1 VSRGLTFVSEMPN
14 HSGPGPAE
22 PIIAGEDER
31 QAESAAVRG
40 TDLRQQLRW
49 VPLTAGLTTLIIG
62 LGYIAEGLL
71 PGLYHRRL
79 RGLSDLAP
87 GTLANLT
94 RTSDVIIGLLLLM
107 LSHGLR
113 RRKRRAWA
121 AVMALLAVGLV
132 IHGGLGIFLH
142 HLAPGIPVPRV
153 HPLQVAI
160 SAALLVA
167 LYAYR
172 RQFYAVGDRRSRW
185 RALRILSALVV
196 TDVVLGFIA
205 LTVIGGLSANYSF
218 GQRLYSVVAN
228 LVGFS
233 GPVQFISEDRT
244 DHFGFVLG
252 GLGLFTLIAALF
264 MFLRPAESGRR
275 CTPADSNRIRELL
288 ERHGDNDSLGYF
300 TLRDDKSIVWSPTGK
315 ACIGYRVLSGV
326 MLASG
331 DPIGDAEAWPGAIH
345 TFLDEA
351 ARHAWVPAVIGCSE
365 LGAEVWCREGDL
377 NALELGD
384 EAVVTVADFTLEG
397 RAMRNVRQMVSRVC
411 RQGYKA
417 EIRRVAD
424 IPQADLARM
433 VRQADSWRGS
443 HTERGFSMAL
453 GRVGGYDDGQC
464 VIATATQDGVLRAML
479 HFVPWGSAGLSLD
492 LMRRDRSAAPGLNDF
507 MIVEAIKAANGLGVK
522 RISLN
527 FAVFR
532 AALERGERIGAGPVL
547 RAWRGFLLFL
557 SRWFQIESLYKFNAK
572 FSPEWVPRFLVFPRT
587 KDTPRIGFA
596 ALEAEAFLVWP
607 TIGIGRLARKLGL
620 GRLRRRVLS
629 AVGQPPAR

>member
-1 VSRGLTFVSEMPN
+1 VSRGLTYMSEMTH

-22 PIIAGEDER
+22 PVTGTDER
-31 QAESAAVRG
+31 RAEPAVPRG

-49 VPLTAGLTTLIIG
+49 VPLTAGLAALIIG

-94 RTSDVIIGLLLLM
+94 RTTDVIIGLLLLM

-121 AVMALLAVGLV
+121 AVMALLALGLV
-132 IHGGLGIFLH
+132 IHAGVGVVLH
-142 HLAPGIPVPRV
+142 RLQPDIPLPRLRPTEIV
-153 HPLQVAI
+153 I
-160 SAALLVA
+160 SAALLIA
-167 LYAYR
+167 LYWFR

-185 RALRILSALVV
+185 RALWVLGCLLAADIIIGMTYLSAIAKIKGTFNF
-196 TDVVLGFIA
+196 TDRLQ
-205 LTVIGGLSANYSF
+205 TVI
-218 GQRLYSVVAN
+218 QN
-228 LVGFS
+228 LAGFT
-233 GPVQFISEDRT
+233 GPVHFAGSQHLAETQS
-244 DHFGFVLG
+244 DHFGFLMG
-252 GLGLFTLIAALF
+252 GLGLFTLVVALF
-264 MFLRPAESGRR
+264 ILLRPAEPAGRLR
-275 CTPADSNRIRELL
+275 AADADRIRHLL
-288 ERHGDNDSLGYF
+288 ERHGDQDSLGYF
-300 TLRDDKSIVWSPTGK
+300 ALRDDKSIVWSATGK

-331 DPIGDAEAWPGAIH
+331 DPIGDPEAWPGAIH

-351 ARHAWVPAVIGCSE
+351 ARHAWVPAVIGCGE

-377 NALELGD
+377 TALELGD
-384 EAVVTVADFTLEG
+384 EAIVTVADFTLEG

-411 RQGYKA
+411 RQGYTA
-417 EIRRVAD
+417 EVRRLDDMPA
-424 IPQADLARM
+424 ADLERM
-433 VRQADSWRGS
+433 MRQADSWRGS
-443 HTERGFSMAL
+443 ATERGFSMAL
-453 GRVGGYDDGQC
+453 GRVGGQDDGRC
-464 VIATATQDGVLRAML
+464 VIATATEDGVLRAML
-479 HFVPWGSAGLSLD
+479 HFVPWGSDGLSLD

-507 MIVEAIKAANGLGVK
+507 MIVEVIKAAHDLGVK

-547 RAWRGFLLFL
+547 RAWRRVLLFL

-572 FSPEWVPRFLVFPRT
+572 FCPEWVPRFVVFPNT
-587 KDTPRIGFA
+587 SDAPRIGLA

-607 TIGIGRLARKLGL
+607 TIEIRRIWRKLLARLQQ
-620 GRLRRRVLS
+620 RLRLS
-629 AVGQPPAR
+629 TK

>member
-1 VSRGLTFVSEMPN
+1 MTH

-22 PIIAGEDER
+22 PTTGEQER
-31 QAESAAVRG
+31 LAEPAVARG

-49 VPLTAGLTTLIIG
+49 VPLTAGFATLIIG

-79 RGLSDLAP
+79 RGLSFIAP

-94 RTSDVIIGLLLLM
+94 RTSDVIMGLLLLL

-132 IHGGLGIFLH
+132 IHAGVGIVLH
-142 HLAPGIPVPRV
+142 RLQPNIPLPHF
-153 HPLQVAI
+153 HPIEAI
-160 SAALLVA
+160 ISVALLVA

-185 RALRILSALVV
+185 RALWVLGVLVV
-196 TDVVLGFIA
+196 ADLAVGLTAIA
-205 LTVIGGLSANYSF
+205 VIGGTLANYTL
-218 GQRLYSVVAN
+218 GPRIYTVIAN
-228 LVGFS
+228 LAGFS
-233 GPVQFISEDRT
+233 GPVRFSTEGRS
-244 DHFGFVLG
+244 DHFGFLLG

-264 MFLRPAESGRR
+264 MFLRPAEPASRLR
-275 CTPADSNRIRELL
+275 PADAARIRQLL
-288 ERHGDNDSLGYF
+288 ERHGDQDSLGYF
-300 TLRDDKSIVWSPTGK
+300 TLRNDKSIVWSPTGK

-331 DPIGDAEAWPGAIH
+331 DPIGDPEAWPGAIN

-351 ARHAWVPAVIGCSE
+351 ARHAWVPAVIGCGE

-377 NALELGD
+377 MALELGD
-384 EAVVTVADFTLEG
+384 EAVVTVADFTLQG

-411 RQGYKA
+411 RQGYAA
-417 EIRRVAD
+417 EIRRVED
-424 IPQADLARM
+424 IPQAEIARM

-443 HTERGFSMAL
+443 PTERGFSMAL
-453 GRVGGYDDGQC
+453 GRVGGEDDGRC
-464 VIATATQDGVLRAML
+464 VIATATEDGVLRALL
-479 HFVPWGSAGLSLD
+479 HFVPWGDDGLSLD

-507 MIVEAIKAANGLGVK
+507 MIVEVIKAANDLGVK

-572 FSPEWVPRFLVFPRT
+572 FCPEWVPRFLVFPSTR
-587 KDTPRIGFA
+587 DTPRIGFA

-607 TIGIGRLARKLGL
+607 TIEPRRIARGLGL
-620 GRLRRRVLS
+620 GRLRRRLRS
-629 AVGQPPAR
+629 LTRPAPARD

>member
-1 VSRGLTFVSEMPN
+1 MIDDN
-14 HSGPGPAE
+14 GPGPAE
-22 PIIAGEDER
+22 PITGEQER
-31 QAESAAVRG
+31 LAEPAAARG

-49 VPLTAGLTTLIIG
+49 VPLTAGLAALVIG

-79 RGLSDLAP
+79 RGLSYLAP

-94 RTSDVIIGLLLLM
+94 RTTDVIIGLLLLM

-121 AVMALLAVGLV
+121 AVMALLAVGLI
-132 IHGGLGIFLH
+132 IHAGVGIVLH
-142 HLAPGIPVPRV
+142 RLQPDIPLPHF
-153 HPLQVAI
+153 HPLEAII

-167 LYAYR
+167 LYAFR

-185 RALRILSALVV
+185 RALWVLGGLVV
-196 TDVVLGFIA
+196 TDLVLGLIA
-205 LTVIGGLSANYSF
+205 ITVIGGTRADYTL
-218 GQRLYSVVAN
+218 GPRIYSVIAN
-228 LVGFS
+228 LAGFS
-233 GPVQFISEDRT
+233 GPVRFTTEQRT
-244 DHFGFVLG
+244 DHFGFLMG
-252 GLGLFTLIAALF
+252 GLGLFTLIVALL
-264 MFLRPAESGRR
+264 MFLRPAEPAGRLR
-275 CTPADSNRIRELL
+275 PADAARIRDLL
-288 ERHGDNDSLGYF
+288 ERHGEQDSLGYF
-300 TLRDDKSIVWSPTGK
+300 TLRKDKSIVWSPTGK

-331 DPIGDAEAWPGAIH
+331 DPIGDPEAWPGAIH

-351 ARHAWVPAVIGCSE
+351 ARHAWVPAVIGCGE

-384 EAVVTVADFTLEG
+384 EAVVTVADFTLQG
-397 RAMRNVRQMVSRVC
+397 RSMRNVRQMVSRVC
-411 RQGYKA
+411 RQGYTA
-417 EIRRVAD
+417 EIRRVEDVPPAELD
-424 IPQADLARM
+424 RM

-443 HTERGFSMAL
+443 PTERGFSMAL
-453 GRVGGYDDGQC
+453 GRVGGGEDGRC
-464 VIATATQDGVLRAML
+464 VVATATQDGVLRAML
-479 HFVPWGSAGLSLD
+479 HFVPWGNDGLSLD

-507 MIVEAIKAANGLGVK
+507 MIVEVIKAANDLGVK

-572 FSPEWVPRFLVFPRT
+572 FSPEWVPRFLVFPSTR
-587 KDTPRIGFA
+587 DTPRIGFA

-607 TIGIGRLARKLGL
+607 TIEMRRIARKLGL
-620 GRLRRRVLS
+620 SRLRHRLRTLT
-629 AVGQPPAR
+629 GQAPARR

>member
-1 VSRGLTFVSEMPN
+1 MSEMTH

-22 PIIAGEDER
+22 PVTGTDER
-31 QAESAAVRG
+31 RAEPAVPRG

-49 VPLTAGLTTLIIG
+49 VPLTAGLAALIIG

-94 RTSDVIIGLLLLM
+94 RTTDVIIGLLLLM

-121 AVMALLAVGLV
+121 AVMALLALGLV
-132 IHGGLGIFLH
+132 IHAGVGVVLH
-142 HLAPGIPVPRV
+142 RLQPDIPLPRLRPTEIV
-153 HPLQVAI
+153 I
-160 SAALLVA
+160 SAALLIA
-167 LYAYR
+167 LYWFR

-185 RALRILSALVV
+185 RALWVLCWLLAADIIIGMTYLSAIAKIKGTFNF
-196 TDVVLGFIA
+196 TDRLQ
-205 LTVIGGLSANYSF
+205 TVI
-218 GQRLYSVVAN
+218 QN
-228 LVGFS
+228 LAGFT
-233 GPVQFISEDRT
+233 GPVHFAGSQHLVETQS
-244 DHFGFVLG
+244 DHFGFLMG
-252 GLGLFTLIAALF
+252 GLGLFTLVVALF
-264 MFLRPAESGRR
+264 ILLRPAEPAGRLR
-275 CTPADSNRIRELL
+275 AADADRIRHLL
-288 ERHGDNDSLGYF
+288 ERHGDQDSLGYF
-300 TLRDDKSIVWSPTGK
+300 ALRDDKSIVWSATGK

-331 DPIGDAEAWPGAIH
+331 DPIGDPEAWPGAIH

-351 ARHAWVPAVIGCSE
+351 ARHAWVPAVIGCGE

-377 NALELGD
+377 TALELGD
-384 EAVVTVADFTLEG
+384 EAIVTVADFTLEG

-411 RQGYKA
+411 RQGYTA
-417 EIRRVAD
+417 EVRRLDDMPA
-424 IPQADLARM
+424 ADLERM
-433 VRQADSWRGS
+433 MRQADSWRGS
-443 HTERGFSMAL
+443 ATERGFSMAL
-453 GRVGGYDDGQC
+453 GRVGGQDDGRC
-464 VIATATQDGVLRAML
+464 VIATATEDGVLRAML
-479 HFVPWGSAGLSLD
+479 HFVPWGSDGLSLD

-507 MIVEAIKAANGLGVK
+507 MIVEVIKAAHDLGVK

-547 RAWRGFLLFL
+547 RAWRRVLLFL

-572 FSPEWVPRFLVFPRT
+572 FCPEWVPRFVVFPNT
-587 KDTPRIGFA
+587 SDAPRIGLA

-607 TIGIGRLARKLGL
+607 TIEIRRIWRKLLARLQQ
-620 GRLRRRVLS
+620 RLRLS
-629 AVGQPPAR
+629 TK

>member
-1 VSRGLTFVSEMPN
+1 VSRGLTYLSEMTH
-14 HSGPGPAE
+14 HSGAGPAE
-22 PIIAGEDER
+22 PITGEQER
-31 QAESAAVRG
+31 LPEAAVARG
-40 TDLRQQLRW
+40 ADLRQQLRW
-49 VPLTAGLTTLIIG
+49 VPITASLATLIIG
-62 LGYIAEGLL
+62 LGYIAEGLT

-79 RGLSDLAP
+79 RGLSDIAP

-94 RTSDVIIGLLLLM
+94 RTTDVIVGLLLLM

-121 AVMALLAVGLV
+121 AVMALLAFGLV
-132 IHGGLGIFLH
+132 IHAGVGIIWHRLQ
-142 HLAPGIPVPRV
+142 PGIPLPHF
-153 HPLQVAI
+153 HPTEAAI
-160 SAALLVA
+160 SAALLIA

-185 RALRILSALVV
+185 RALWILGTLVV
-196 TDVVLGFIA
+196 ADLILGLVAI
-205 LTVIGGLSANYSF
+205 TVIGGTTEDYGL
-218 GQRLYSVVAN
+218 GPRLYSVVAN
-228 LVGFS
+228 LAGFT
-233 GPVQFISEDRT
+233 GPVRFTTEQRT
-244 DHFGFVLG
+244 DHFGFVMG
-252 GLGLFTLIAALF
+252 GLGLFTVIVALF
-264 MFLRPAESGRR
+264 MFLRPAEPASRLR
-275 CTPADSNRIRELL
+275 PADALRIRGLL
-288 ERHGDNDSLGYF
+288 DRYGDQDSLGYF
-300 TLRDDKSIVWSPTGK
+300 TLRTDKSIIWSASGK

-377 NALELGD
+377 TALELGD
-384 EAVVTVADFTLEG
+384 EAVVTVADFTLQG
-397 RAMRNVRQMVSRVC
+397 RPMRNVRQMVSRVC
-411 RQGYKA
+411 RQGYTA
-417 EIRRVAD
+417 EISRIAD
-424 IPQADLARM
+424 IPEADLTRM

-443 HTERGFSMAL
+443 PTERGFSMAL
-453 GRVGGYDDGQC
+453 GRVGGQDDGRC
-464 VIATATQDGVLRAML
+464 VIATATQDGELRAML
-479 HFVPWGSAGLSLD
+479 HFVPWGDDGLSLD

-507 MIVEAIKAANGLGVK
+507 MIVEVIKAANDLGVK

-547 RAWRGFLLFL
+547 RAWRGVLIFL

-572 FSPEWVPRFLVFPRT
+572 FCPEWMPRFVVFPTTR
-587 KDTPRIGFA
+587 DTPRIGLA

-607 TIGIGRLARKLGL
+607 TIELRRMARKLGL
-620 GRLRRRVLS
+620 GRLRQRLLTMARQS
-629 AVGQPPAR
+629 PAGQ